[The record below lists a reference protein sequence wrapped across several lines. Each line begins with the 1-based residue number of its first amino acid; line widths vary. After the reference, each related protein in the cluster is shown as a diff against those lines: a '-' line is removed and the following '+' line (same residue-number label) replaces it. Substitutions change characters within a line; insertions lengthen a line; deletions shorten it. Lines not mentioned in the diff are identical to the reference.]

1 MFHFWATFLWSSAQ
15 QYNKVVPTLTQ
26 LSPLTKCQRWSNIGS
41 SILNRRNFFNVV
53 STLFCPCWNNV
64 NKHMLAQLS
73 FSTKFQ
79 RWNNIGSLT
88 LIWRKSIYVVLLWLL
103 WNEIYFGAF
112 FRLSVNQ
119 NTFWSILYR
128 LISNYEELKDTQDLS
143 RTTRTWMEVVYLCHE
158 KHFQ

>member
-41 SILNRRNFFNVV
+41 SILNRRSFFNVV

-88 LIWRKSIYVVLLWLL
+88 LIWRKSIYVVLLLL
-103 WNEIYFGAF
+103 CQSWNNVDKCKSPQLSFSTKYQHWRSTLFQRWCVYWVEID
-112 FRLSVNQ
+112 
-119 NTFWSILYR
+119 W
-128 LISNYEELKDTQDLS
+128 E
-143 RTTRTWMEVVYLCHE
+143 
-158 KHFQ
+158 